1 MIMRQKRDDRKS
13 CACPSKARHL
23 TSREI
28 QVLLLATADMHDRQI
43 AQQLGVSVRTIEQ
56 HVASMLRK
64 AGAHSRGG
72 LIGRAY
78 ALGILHSGVWPPQW
92 SGHRCLAGEAPS
104 RSGNSGNALVWH

>member
-1 MIMRQKRDDRKS
+1 MIMLQERDDRKS

-23 TSREI
+23 TGREI

-92 SGHRCLAGEAPS
+92 SGGRCLANEVPS
-104 RSGNSGNALVWH
+104 RAENGMNVVAWH